1 MNQRNVGS
9 SERAASSQGEGGLS
23 AKSHEAAEQLKGA
36 VVGQVEQA
44 RERAESAKEDVARR
58 IQRLALQV
66 RNVGDSLRTDDSLA
80 ASVADRTSQSIEGLA
95 GYVSRTDAQSFLRD
109 TEQLARRQPALF
121 FGGAFLLGLTAGRF
135 LKSSGPEN
143 NGGRMSD
150 RRRDDDEYYNR
161 KERPSSFLP
170 QGGEGTRSSPDRY
183 RENFDATFGRDVG
196 AQDIADRETAEPRR
210 QTGSGAPPPPD
221 ATTSPEVPTP
231 EAKSPEPRAS
241 GAKADKVAAGQAR
254 KGNAL

>member
-9 SERAASSQGEGGLS
+9 ERGASNQSEPGIS
-23 AKSHEAAEQLKGA
+23 AKSHEAAEQLKEA

-58 IQRLALQV
+58 IQRVAAQV
-66 RNVGDSLRTDDSLA
+66 RNAGDTLRTDDSLA
-80 ASVADRTSQSIEGLA
+80 ASVADRASQSIEGLA
-95 GYVSRTDAQSFLRD
+95 SYVSRTDAQSFIRD

-143 NGGRMSD
+143 GGRMS
-150 RRRDDDEYYNR
+150 RDYDDEYYNR

-170 QGGEGTRSSPDRY
+170 QGGENAGHNPQRY
-183 RENFDATFGRDVG
+183 RENYDATFGRD
-196 AQDIADRETAEPRR
+196 TPEPRR

-221 ATTSPEVPTP
+221 ATTAPEVKTP
-231 EAKSPEPRAS
+231 EGRTADPSSPQVRSPAP
-241 GAKADKVAAGQAR
+241 KAEKAGGGQAR
-254 KGNAL
+254 KGSAA